1 MRCFTDNKHSMLE
14 SIKIKKLFGLFD
26 YHITLDTTENIT
38 ILTGPNGYG
47 KTTILNI
54 IYHFFNQQF
63 FYLQKLNFESISF
76 EFSENKRME
85 LTKRKKKNKE
95 DKNAKFPPFLSDHE
109 IETVDIN
116 ILLFDN
122 GKEIDK
128 FTYDNDLRRQIE
140 RKLKRFLPIRQ
151 LTDDLWYDERTEEP
165 ITFDKILNENKEQL
179 PDNFFSFLKK
189 QGDKKSNSIIDLLN
203 ISNIYLIK
211 EQRLLRKIFNPN
223 KEENTFV
230 NTIELYAKGLRK
242 LIEEKQLEAYKI
254 TQKLDSTFPK
264 RLIETTTTIDEATF
278 KERFTILKEK
288 QNKLQQF
295 GIAISQQEVTNYN
308 PENAKVLSVYLND
321 SEEKLNVYDDLLE
334 KIELFVNIINQRE
347 FAFKSIQISNNKGFS
362 FYQNKTQQ
370 PLSLTDL
377 SSGEQQEVVLLYEL
391 LFKTAPNSLILI
403 DEPEISLHVIW
414 QKAFIDD
421 LKKIA
426 KLKRISFL
434 VSTHSPQIINNYWE
448 LTRDLFELSNAKE
461 NE

>member
-1 MRCFTDNKHSMLE
+1 MLE

-63 FYLQKLNFESISF
+63 SYFQKLNFESISF

-85 LTKRKKKNKE
+85 LTKKKKKNKE
-95 DKNAKFPPFLSDHE
+95 DKSSKLLPSSFLSDHE
-109 IETVDIN
+109 IETVDIY
-116 ILLFDN
+116 ILLFENDE
-122 GKEIDK
+122 EIDK
-128 FTYDNDLRRQIE
+128 FTYDNNSRKQIAHELRN
-140 RKLKRFLPIRQ
+140 FLPIRR

-321 SEEKLNVYDDLLE
+321 SEEKLNVYNDLLE

-370 PLSLTDL
+370 PLSLIDL

-426 KLKRISFL
+426 KLKRINFL

-461 NE
+461 HE

>member
-1 MRCFTDNKHSMLE
+1 MLE

-63 FYLQKLNFESISF
+63 FYFQKLNFESISF

>member
-63 FYLQKLNFESISF
+63 SYFQKLNFESISF

-85 LTKRKKKNKE
+85 LTKKEKKAILTNNTAIFPRVYTDIHINFFDSEKKIGTFIYDSELRELIANELKN
-95 DKNAKFPPFLSDHE
+95 FFSL
-109 IETVDIN
+109 
-116 ILLFDN
+116 
-122 GKEIDK
+122 
-128 FTYDNDLRRQIE
+128 RQIE
-140 RKLKRFLPIRQ
+140 E
-151 LTDDLWYDERTEEP
+151 DLWINRRTNE
-165 ITFDKILNENKEQL
+165 KISLNNFLNIHKEQL
-179 PDNFFSFLKK
+179 PEHFLSLIKKK
-189 QGDKKSNSIIDLLN
+189 QSEEKNNPIIIFLNSL
-203 ISNIYLIK
+203 NIYLIK
-211 EQRLLRKIFNPN
+211 EQRLLHKIFGRY
-223 KEENTFV
+223 KDEDTFL
-230 NTIELYAKGLRK
+230 NTIELYAEELKK
-242 LIEEKQLEAYKI
+242 LIEEKQLEAYQI
-254 TQKLDSTFPK
+254 TQKLDSSFPK
-264 RLIETTTTIDEATF
+264 RLIETKTVIDEATF
-278 KERFTILKEK
+278 KERFAKLKNK
-288 QNKLQQF
+288 QSKLQQF
-295 GIAISQQEVTNYN
+295 GITTVEQEIPDYN
-308 PENAKVLSVYLND
+308 TESAKVLSVYLND
-321 SEEKLNVYDDLLE
+321 SEEKLSVYDDLLT
-334 KIELFVNIINQRE
+334 KIDLFVSIISQKD
-347 FAFKSIQISNNKGFS
+347 FAFKTLQISSGKGFS
-362 FYQNKTQQ
+362 FYQNKTLQ

-377 SSGEQQEVVLLYEL
+377 SSGEQHEVVLLYEL
-391 LFKTAPNSLILI
+391 LFKSAPNTLILI

>member
-1 MRCFTDNKHSMLE
+1 MLE

-26 YHITLDTTENIT
+26 YHITLDITENIT

-63 FYLQKLNFESISF
+63 FYFQKLNFESIHF

-95 DKNAKFPPFLSDHE
+95 DKNAKFPPFLSDYE

-128 FTYDNDLRRQIE
+128 FTYDNDLRKQIE

-151 LTDDLWYDERTEEP
+151 LTDDLWYDERTEES

-254 TQKLDSTFPK
+254 AQKLDSTFPK

-321 SEEKLNVYDDLLE
+321 SEEKLNVYNDLLE

-426 KLKRISFL
+426 KLKKISFL